1 MTSPIINRIVF
12 NQTPVY
18 DAIKQLADLTDYQ
31 FYVDENKVLH
41 FEPKGTT
48 DSGETFGSGNV
59 LQANFKERRDS
70 VFNQVWVYG
79 DKSLSAFKETFT
91 AGSPVGG
98 SIFNLLYKPS
108 NTEITV
114 SGAIIQPGGIYQM
127 TYDPGSEVKYLVN
140 YEDKQVIF
148 TSGNIPSSGNAVI
161 INYQRGLPIVK
172 VGDNYAS
179 QSAYGKRVKVIV
191 DKDIKD
197 PQTAEDLMN
206 SELEINSDPIKE
218 GNLQVKGV
226 MNLTPGQ
233 TANVNIPYHNV
244 DNQTYNIIQ
253 ADYQFSPENNLDN
266 NVLNVKVNK
275 KTTDLTDTMKQII
288 LDLKKLKAGDIDTT
302 DTITRY
308 QTTTGSLS
316 IRQSGL
322 VVYTRSVIG
331 GGLIFD
337 SPTYGLL
344 DTAEYGGRSTF
355 ILGAGLLGT
364 TDLGDARAPWV
375 VYYSGGY
382 F

>member
-12 NQTPVY
+12 NQTPVW

-41 FEPKGTT
+41 FEPKSTSS
-48 DSGETFGSGNV
+48 SGETFGSGNV

-114 SGAIIQPGGIYQM
+114 SGAIIQPGGVYEM
-127 TYDPGSEVKYLVN
+127 AYAGSLIRYLVN
-140 YEDKQVIF
+140 YEDKQIIF
-148 TSGNIPSSGNAVI
+148 TSGTSYGLNIPASGNAVI

-179 QSAYGKRVKVIV
+179 QNAYGKRVKVIV

-288 LDLKKLKAGDIDTT
+288 LDLKKLKAGDIETGDV
-302 DTITRY
+302 ITRY
-308 QTTTGSLS
+308 QQTTGSFG

-322 VVYTRSVIG
+322 VIWQIG
-331 GGLIFD
+331 VG
-337 SPTYGLL
+337 S
-344 DTAEYGGRSTF
+344 SF
-355 ILGAGLLGT
+355 ILSSPVFGTLGSYT
-364 TDLGDARAPWV
+364 SHTLGDWRTGSSI
-375 VYYSGGY
+375 YYSGGY